1 MKIIYAGSPEAAK
14 LTLEFLVE
22 NQREAGFEIAGVLSN
37 PPTAKGRH
45 KTPTPTP
52 VAEYAAQKGLP
63 VFTPE
68 HLDSV
73 AREQI
78 APLGA
83 DLLVCFAYGHIFG
96 PKFLSLFPMGGINL
110 HPSFLPKYRGCTPV
124 QQAILEGDELLGISI
139 QTLSLK
145 MDAGDILKQDFIN
158 ITEQDTAESL
168 LNHSATIGAKMIC
181 DIIKESTAAGS
192 LIKGK
197 PQSKDGISYTY
208 TITKETAK
216 INWNESAQTICRKI
230 RAYYP
235 DPCCWCLEEND
246 APLKIAQAHEITL
259 SDAQLILES
268 DANFSSLLEDNVYQG
283 FSYGKVLAYN
293 KSTGGILV
301 KTGDGILS
309 ITKLQRQGK
318 TMMNY
323 KDFMNGAKDFIG
335 TVLK

>member
-1 MKIIYAGSPEAAK
+1 MKIVFAGSPDAARI
-14 LTLEFLVE
+14 TLEYLFE
-22 NQREAGFEIAGVLSN
+22 QQSASGFEIAGVLSN

-52 VAEYAAQKGLP
+52 VAAYALEKGLP

-68 HLDSV
+68 HLDNA

-96 PKFLSLFPMGGINL
+96 PKFLALFPMGGINL

-145 MDAGDILKQDFIN
+145 MDAGDILKQDFVN
-158 ITEQDTAESL
+158 IKETDTTESL
-168 LNHSATIGAKMIC
+168 LNYSATAGAKLIC
-181 DIIKESTAAGS
+181 QIIKESAQTGA

-197 PQSKDGISYTY
+197 PQHNEGATYTY
-208 TITKETAK
+208 TITKDMAK
-216 INWNESAQTICRKI
+216 INFSESAEAICRKI

-235 DPCCWCLEEND
+235 DPCCWCFEEND
-246 APLKIAQAHEITL
+246 SPLKIAAATEVFDTDDEYQA
-259 SDAQLILES
+259 
-268 DANFSSLLEDNVYQG
+268 FPC
-283 FSYGKVLAYN
+283 GKVLAYN
-293 KSTGGILV
+293 KESGGIYV

-309 ITKLQRQGK
+309 IQKLQRQGK
-318 TMMNY
+318 TMMSY
-323 KDFMNGAKDFIG
+323 KDFMNGAKGFVG

>member
-14 LTLEFLVE
+14 ITLEFLFE
-22 NQREAGFEIAGVLSN
+22 NQQEFGFEIAGVLSN

-52 VAEYAAQKGLP
+52 VAQYALGKGLP

-68 HLDSV
+68 HLDSA

-78 APLGA
+78 VPLGA

-96 PKFLSLFPMGGINL
+96 PKFLALFPMGGINL

-145 MDAGDILKQDFIN
+145 MDAGDILKQDFVN
-158 ITEQDTAESL
+158 IKDQDTTESL
-168 LNHSATIGAKMIC
+168 LNYSALAGAKMIC
-181 DIIKESTAAGS
+181 SIIQESKQSGS

-197 PQSKDGISYTY
+197 PQSKDDISYTY
-208 TITKETAK
+208 TITKDMAK
-216 INWNESAQTICRKI
+216 INWSESAQIICRKI

-235 DPCCWCLEEND
+235 DPCSWCLEQND
-246 APLKIAQAHEITL
+246 STLKIAQAHEMSD
-259 SDAQLILES
+259 SDAQLTLSIEEEAFK
-268 DANFSSLLEDNVYQG
+268 D
-283 FSYGKVLAYN
+283 FSYGKVLPYN
-293 KSTGGILV
+293 KNAGGILV
-301 KTGDGILS
+301 KTGDGVLC

-318 TMMNY
+318 AMMNY
-323 KDFMNGAKDFIG
+323 KDFMNGAKDFVG

>member
-1 MKIIYAGSPEAAK
+1 MKILFAGSPEAAK
-14 LTLEFLVE
+14 ITLEFLVE
-22 NQREAGFEIAGVLSN
+22 NQKQSGFEIAGVLSN

-52 VAEYAAQKGLP
+52 VAEYALSKGLP

-68 HLDSV
+68 HLDSA

-96 PKFLSLFPMGGINL
+96 PKFLDLFPMGGINL

-145 MDAGDILKQDFIN
+145 MDAGDILKQDFVN
-158 ITEQDTAESL
+158 IKEQDTTESL
-168 LNHSATIGAKMIC
+168 LNYSALTGAKLIC
-181 DIIKESTAAGS
+181 KIIEESAAAGS

-197 PQSKDGISYTY
+197 PQSKEDISYTY
-208 TITKETAK
+208 TITKDMAK
-216 INWNESAQTICRKI
+216 INWSESAQTICRKI

-246 APLKIAQAHEITL
+246 STLKLAQAKEITL
-259 SDAQLILES
+259 SDAQLLVES
-268 DANFSSLLEDNVYQG
+268 DPVYAPLLEDKVFQG
-283 FSYGKVLAYN
+283 FPYGKVLAYN
-293 KSTGGILV
+293 KNTGGIFI
-301 KTGDGILS
+301 KTGDGILCV
-309 ITKLQRQGK
+309 TKLQRQGK

-323 KDFMNGAKDFIG
+323 KDFMNGAKNFIG
-335 TVLK
+335 TILK